1 MEGGSPEQETGATA
15 PPESRR
21 KCAGCRVKRLLAGAG
36 GIGFLPFAPGTAAS
50 VVAAGLYVAIA
61 LLTNG
66 WWLVA
71 LLAVVVGIV
80 GVWLGNQAKE
90 LFGTDDPPS
99 FVIDEILGMWI
110 AMFGMGGSLPLT
122 WYGVLAA
129 VILFRLFDIVKPYPA
144 GRIDKIKSGWGI
156 MGDDVAAGLY
166 AGIVVRVG
174 WIGWS
179 LLA

>member
-1 MEGGSPEQETGATA
+1 MEGGSPEQQTGATA

-80 GVWLGNQAKE
+80 GVWLGNQAKD

-144 GRIDKIKSGWGI
+144 GRIDKIKSGW
-156 MGDDVAAGLY
+156 
-166 AGIVVRVG
+166 
-174 WIGWS
+174 S
-179 LLA
+179 S